1 LDAKQHR
8 YKCIGAAL
16 YRFES
21 CPGYKNKKNMG
32 NQIERILKNLLK
44 PENEKIKI
52 RSEKKSKIDKKINQ
66 LIQKKKK

>member
-1 LDAKQHR
+1 
-8 YKCIGAAL
+8 
-16 YRFES
+16 
-21 CPGYKNKKNMG
+21 MG

>member
-1 LDAKQHR
+1 
-8 YKCIGAAL
+8 
-16 YRFES
+16 
-21 CPGYKNKKNMG
+21 MG

-66 LIQKKKK
+66 LIQKKKKQSGGGIGQTQASTGCTILQVRILS

>member
-1 LDAKQHR
+1 MVDAPNEGKMLSR
-8 YKCIGAAL
+8 A

-21 CPGYKNKKNMG
+21 CPDYKNKKNMG